1 MRRWWRRFRYG
12 RRRRP
17 RGRGRYAAPA
27 WTGRPERIADGDTVL
42 LPGQVPWRD
51 LVHPGDDRPGGDH
64 HGTHRSA
71 LDEPTQL
78 LPRLPLLTLGA
89 AGRSGGWRH
98 R

>member
-78 LPRLPLLTLGA
+78 LPRLPLLTPGGA
-89 AGRSGGWRH
+89 WRSGGWR
-98 R
+98 RR